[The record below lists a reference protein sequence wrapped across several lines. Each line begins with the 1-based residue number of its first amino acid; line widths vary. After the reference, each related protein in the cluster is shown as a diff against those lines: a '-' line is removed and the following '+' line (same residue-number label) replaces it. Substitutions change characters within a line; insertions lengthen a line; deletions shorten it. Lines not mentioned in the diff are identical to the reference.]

1 RMKGGKE
8 PFFVKFI
15 KSSGSSEYFFKALE
29 SIKEF
34 QPEEHLQIL
43 EEETALNIK
52 ENDKSLYI
60 CDPFG
65 GVVFSHLNKLGCRIV
80 GPQVVLYCMQSQR
93 CVPRAEYPVYNM
105 TMADVSVSCTSL
117 EKDVREEVHKYVQMM
132 GGRVYRD
139 LNVSVTHL
147 IAGEVGS
154 KKYLVAASL
163 KKPIL
168 LPSWVKTLW
177 DKSQQSMLRYTDVT
191 MADYSCPVFL
201 GCTICVTGLSSSERK
216 EVQRLTSAHGGQ
228 YTGQLKMNE
237 CTHLIVQEPRGQKYE
252 CARKWNVHCV
262 SVRWFSDSIE
272 RGYCQDE
279 TIYKIEA
286 GSRQSSVP
294 STSTP
299 TNYASKPD
307 NNTLSDVSHISN
319 ISLSGVNETAC
330 SSAMSTR
337 LDPPPDE
344 LEKLDISSFQVPED
358 LLDGCR
364 IYLCGFSGRKL
375 DKMRRLINCGGGVRF
390 NQLNEDVTHVILG
403 ENNDELKHFLDKTAH
418 RPHVVTAKWLLESF
432 RKGYLHP
439 VEQYIPL
446 NYQLLEKPVVE
457 QPGMKSVLPRNN
469 NLLKKEA
476 VTVKKPQEAAED
488 YFLSQYVNNDST
500 LGCLFFFPHSD
511 EAEKLTP
518 GTFND
523 VTHLTAQGQD
533 PSSASDVFLGE
544 SSALAEG
551 GLFVRKRFL
560 LLGFGEEDES
570 CLVDIIKENAGQ
582 VLPLQS
588 RTIADYAVVP
598 LLGCTVK
605 QTVGDVVTNTWL
617 IMCVEQQLLLDP
629 QSNPLFTPVPVMEA
643 AAPLEGCV
651 LSFSQFTGVE
661 RDSLVYLAGLLGA
674 RVQEFFVR
682 KANAKKG
689 MFASTHLVVR
699 EPDGSKYEAAK
710 KWNLPAVTV
719 AWLLQSARTGKR
731 ADESKFLVEN
741 AEAEDQESS
750 ITQLSKTPATVK
762 SPDPEQP
769 TYLLEAGKKTAVT
782 PLDINR
788 FQSKAFQ
795 AVISHH
801 IGRTTPSAQGG
812 LPQKEPSLH
821 LDTPSKFLSKDKL
834 FKPSFDV
841 KDALAALE
849 TPGGPDKKTRKLST
863 PLSEVIGRN
872 LKLALANSTRNVVAL
887 GASPQLATAQPDTE
901 EEPKPLADVVIYVSK
916 KLSKKQSELNAVA
929 ASLGA
934 DYRWCFDETVTHF
947 IYKGG
952 QNDSN
957 KEYKAV
963 KERGIHI
970 VSEHWLLESAQEYKR
985 LPESL
990 FPHTYNPKMS
1000 LDISAVQDI
1009 RLTSSRKLPS
1019 TGKPA
1024 EENEI
1029 ISVDEDDA
1037 EDDVTADQIKEEVI
1051 TEEERTAASE
1061 SKGVLTQALEMR
1073 ENFQRQLQEIMSA
1086 TSLVKPQGQRGSL
1099 SRSSCDGSPTT
1110 PDSTRSVR
1118 NGRSRVLEA
1127 LRQSRQ
1133 ALADINTEP
1142 SQSEQIIWDDPTAR
1156 EERARLVSNFQ
1167 WPNSPSQYTEQGQSN
1182 ASKNTDE
1189 SAFRR
1194 SLADAEIAAMAPP
1207 EAGQGDLT
1215 EGPKNPVCRDPETPI
1230 KEHLTPTPQAPSIA
1244 FPLANPPVAPQPK
1257 DKAATE
1263 DEEADQEPEKHR
1275 KFQLSS
1281 LNPQERFDYCHL
1293 IEELGGTVLEKQ
1305 CFDPSCTHIVVGHP
1319 LRNEK
1324 FLASMAAGK
1333 WVLHRSYLEAC
1344 RGAGCFVQAQDYEWG
1359 SSSILNVLTGIN
1371 VNQRKLALAAMRWR
1385 KKIHKG
1391 RQETGAV
1398 EGAFSGW
1405 KVILNVDQTKEAGFR
1420 RLLQSGGA
1428 KVFSGHSLSLF
1439 KEATH
1444 LFADFSKLK
1453 PEDSRVNVAEAAAQG
1468 VNCLK
1473 PEYIADYLIQ
1483 DPPPPMESY
1492 CLPEA
1497 GPYLQSNTEPGLSQ
1511 KRKAPGE
1518 TSGVKRSRIH

>member
-1 RMKGGKE
+1 MRSSKE

-15 KSSGSSEYFFKALE
+15 KSSGSSEYFSKALE

-34 QPEEHLQIL
+34 QSEEHLQIL
-43 EEETALNIK
+43 EEETVLNIK

-60 CDPFG
+60 CDPFQ
-65 GVVFSHLNKLGCRIV
+65 GVGFSHLKKLGCRIV
-80 GPQVVLYCMQSQR
+80 GPQVVLYCMQSQQ

-105 TMADVSVSCTSL
+105 TMADVTVSCTSL

-132 GGRVYRD
+132 GGCVYRD
-139 LNVSVTHL
+139 LNMSVTHL

-163 KKPIL
+163 KKPVL

-177 DKSQQSMLRYTDVT
+177 DKSQQRIMRYTDVN
-191 MADYSCPVFL
+191 MEDYACPVFL
-201 GCTICVTGLSSSERK
+201 GCTICVTGLSSSDRK
-216 EVQRLTSAHGGQ
+216 EVQRLTAEHGGQ

-237 CTHLIVQEPRGQKYE
+237 CTHLIVQEPKGQKYE
-252 CARKWNVHCV
+252 CAKKWNVHCV
-262 SVRWFSDSIE
+262 SVQWFSDSIKK
-272 RGYCQDE
+272 GFCQDE
-279 TIYKIEA
+279 TMYKVEA
-286 GSRQSSVP
+286 GSKLHNAP

-299 TNYASKPD
+299 TNDTSKPH
-307 NNTLSDVSHISN
+307 NHTLSDVSHISSIN
-319 ISLSGVNETAC
+319 LSGVNETAC
-330 SSAMSTR
+330 NSAMSSR
-337 LDPPPDE
+337 LDPLPDE
-344 LEKLDISSFQVPED
+344 LENLDISSFQAPED

-418 RPHVVTAKWLLESF
+418 RPHIVTAKWLLESF
-432 RKGYLHP
+432 GKGCLCP
-439 VEQYIPL
+439 VEHYIPL
-446 NYQLLEKPVVE
+446 NYQLLENPILE
-457 QPGMKSVLPRNN
+457 QPGMKSIFPKKTSH
-469 NLLKKEA
+469 LKKDA
-476 VTVKKPQEAAED
+476 VNMVKHQRAAED
-488 YFLSQYVNNDST
+488 DFLSQYVNNYPT
-500 LGCLFFFPHSD
+500 LD
-511 EAEKLTP
+511 EVEKLTSR
-518 GTFND
+518 TFSD
-523 VTHLTAQGQD
+523 VTNLTAQGENQ
-533 PSSASDVFLGE
+533 PSVCNGSLAE

-551 GLFVRKRFL
+551 GLFFRKRFL

-570 CLVDIIKENAGQ
+570 CIADIIKDNAGE

-605 QTVGDVVTNTWL
+605 ATVGDVVTNTWL
-617 IMCVEQQLLLDP
+617 ITCVEQQVLLDIR
-629 QSNPLFTPVPVMEA
+629 SNPLFTPVLVMEGA
-643 AAPLEGCV
+643 TPLEDCV
-651 LSFSQFTGVE
+651 LSFSQFIGAE
-661 RDSLVYLAGLLGA
+661 RDSLVYLAGVLGA

-682 KANAKKG
+682 KASAKKG

-699 EPDGSKYEAAK
+699 EPNGSKYEAAK

-741 AEAEDQESS
+741 AEAEESC

-762 SPDPEQP
+762 SPDSEQP
-769 TYLLEAGKKTAVT
+769 THLLEAGKKGAVT

-801 IGRTTPSAQGG
+801 TGKTTPVAQGG
-812 LPQKEPSLH
+812 PLQKEPSLH

-841 KDALAALE
+841 KDALEALE
-849 TPGGPDKKTRKLST
+849 TPRGPEQKTRKLST

-872 LKLALANSTRNVVAL
+872 LKLALASSTAQAAAL
-887 GASPQLATAQPDTE
+887 TASPQLAAAQPEVE
-901 EEPKPLADVVIYVSK
+901 EEPKPLADAVIYVSK
-916 KLSKKQSELNAVA
+916 KLSKRQRELNAVA

-952 QNDSN
+952 QNDNN
-957 KEYKAV
+957 KEYKSV

-970 VSEHWLLESAQEYKR
+970 VSEHWLLESAREYKR

-1000 LDISAVQDI
+1000 LDISAVQDT
-1009 RLTSSRKLPS
+1009 RLSSSSKPLS
-1019 TGKPA
+1019 AGKPA

-1029 ISVDEDDA
+1029 IPVDEDDA
-1037 EDDVTADQIKEEVI
+1037 DDDVTTDQIKEMVTI
-1051 TEEERTAASE
+1051 GEEQVVASE

-1073 ENFQRQLQEIMSA
+1073 EDFQRQLQELMSA

-1099 SRSSCDGSPTT
+1099 SRSSFDGSPAT

-1156 EERARLVSNFQ
+1156 EERARLVSNLQ
-1167 WPNSPSQYTEQGQSN
+1167 WPNSPSQYLEQGQSN
-1182 ASKNTDE
+1182 TNKNMDE
-1189 SAFRR
+1189 SALKG
-1194 SLADAEIAAMAPP
+1194 SVPDAEMTGIAVR
-1207 EAGQGDLT
+1207 EAGDGDVI
-1215 EGPKNPVCRDPETPI
+1215 EGLKNPICRSPETPI
-1230 KEHLTPTPQAPSIA
+1230 KDNLIPTPQAPSIA
-1244 FPLANPPVAPQPK
+1244 FPLANPPVAPEPK
-1257 DKAATE
+1257 EKVVTE
-1263 DEEADQEPEKHR
+1263 DKKADEETEKLR

-1293 IEELGGTVLEKQ
+1293 IEELGGIVLEKQ
-1305 CFDPSCTHIVVGHP
+1305 YFDPDCTHIVVGHP

-1344 RGAGCFVQAQDYEWG
+1344 RGAGCFVQEEDYEWG
-1359 SSSILNVLTGIN
+1359 SNSVLNVLSGIN
-1371 VNQRKLALAAMRWR
+1371 VNQKKLALAAMRWR
-1385 KKIHKG
+1385 KRIQKG
-1391 RQETGAV
+1391 SQETGIV

-1428 KVFSGHSLSLF
+1428 KVFSGHSVSLF

-1453 PEDSRVNVAEAAAQG
+1453 PDDSRVNVAEAAAQG

-1483 DPPPPMESY
+1483 DPPPPTESY
-1492 CLPEA
+1492 RLPEA
-1497 GPYLQSNTEPGLSQ
+1497 ESYLQNNSDLGSGLSQ
-1511 KRKAPGE
+1511 KRKAGGE
-1518 TSGVKRSRIH
+1518 MSRVKRSRIH

>member
-1 RMKGGKE
+1 MKRSKE
-8 PFFVKFI
+8 LVFVKFI
-15 KSSGSSEYFFKALE
+15 KSAGSSEYFYKALE
-29 SIKEF
+29 SMKEF
-34 QPEEHLQIL
+34 QSEEHLQIL
-43 EEETALNIK
+43 DEGTALNIR

-60 CDPFG
+60 CDPFTG
-65 GVVFSHLNKLGCRIV
+65 AVFNHLKQLGCRIV
-80 GPQVVLYCMQSQR
+80 GPQVVLYCIQAQR

-105 TMADVSVSCTSL
+105 TMADVTVSCTSL
-117 EKDVREEVHKYVQMM
+117 EKDIREEVHKYVQLM
-132 GGRVYRD
+132 GGRVSRD
-139 LNVSVTHL
+139 LSVAVTHL

-154 KKYLVAASL
+154 KKYVVAASL

-168 LPSWVKTLW
+168 LPAWVKTLW
-177 DKSQQSMLRYTDVT
+177 DKSQQSIMTYTDVN
-191 MADYSCPVFL
+191 MDDYACPVFL
-201 GCTICVTGLSSSERK
+201 GCTICVTGLNTSDRK
-216 EVQRLTSAHGGQ
+216 EVQRLTVEHGGQ

-237 CTHLIVQEPRGQKYE
+237 CTHLIVQEPKGQKYE

-262 SVRWFSDSIE
+262 SIKWFSDSIE
-272 RGYCQDE
+272 KGFCQDE
-279 TIYKIEA
+279 TMYKIEA
-286 GSRQSSVP
+286 GSKLTP

-299 TNYASKPD
+299 TNDFGKPD
-307 NNTLSDVSHISN
+307 NHALPDVSHISN
-319 ISLSGVNETAC
+319 INLSSVNETEF
-330 SSAMSTR
+330 SSALSSR
-337 LDPPPDE
+337 QDPLPDE
-344 LEKLDISSFQVPED
+344 LENLDISSFQAPED

-403 ENNDELKHFLDKTAH
+403 ENDEELKQFLDKTSH
-418 RPHVVTAKWLLESF
+418 RPHVVTAKWLLDSF
-432 RKGYLHP
+432 SKDYLQP
-439 VEQYIPL
+439 VEQYIPV
-446 NYQLLEKPVVE
+446 NYQLLENPILE
-457 QPGMKSVLPRNN
+457 QPGMKSVLPKNN
-469 NLLKKEA
+469 SLLKKEA
-476 VTVKKPQEAAED
+476 VNVRKHQKTAED
-488 YFLSQYVNNDST
+488 DLLSQYGTNDST
-500 LGCLFFFPHSD
+500 LD
-511 EAEKLTP
+511 EAGKLTSR
-518 GTFND
+518 TFSD
-523 VTHLTAQGQD
+523 VTHLTVQGENE
-533 PSSASDVFLGE
+533 SSLHSGFLGE
-544 SSALAEG
+544 SSALAEE
-551 GLFVRKRFL
+551 GLFVRKSFH

-570 CLVDIIKENAGQ
+570 CIADIIKENAGNI
-582 VLPLQS
+582 LPLQS

-598 LLGCTVK
+598 LLGCTV
-605 QTVGDVVTNTWL
+605 QMTVGDVVTNTWL
-617 IMCVEQQLLLDP
+617 LTCVEQQLLLDP
-629 QSNPLFTPVPVMEA
+629 QSNPLFTPVPVMEGVT
-643 AAPLEGCV
+643 PLEDCV
-651 LSFSQFTGVE
+651 LSFSQFTGAE

-699 EPDGSKYEAAK
+699 EADGSKYEASK

-719 AWLLQSARTGKR
+719 AWLLHSARTGKR

-741 AEAEDQESS
+741 AEAEDKESS

-762 SPDPEQP
+762 SPDVKQYD
-769 TYLLEAGKKTAVT
+769 YLLEAGRKKPVT
-782 PLDINR
+782 PLDISR

-795 AVISHH
+795 AAISRHM
-801 IGRTTPSAQGG
+801 GNTTPLAQGG
-812 LPQKEPSLH
+812 VLQKEPSLH

-849 TPGGPDKKTRKLST
+849 SPVGPDQKTRKLST
-863 PLSEVIGRN
+863 PLSEVISRN
-872 LKLALANSTRNVVAL
+872 LKSALANSTRHAAAL
-887 GASPQLATAQPDTE
+887 TASPHLAAAQPEEE

-916 KLSKKQSELNAVA
+916 KLGKKQSELNAVA

-934 DYRWCFDETVTHF
+934 DYRWCFDESVTHF
-947 IYKGG
+947 VYKGG
-952 QNDSN
+952 QNDNN
-957 KEYKAV
+957 KEYKSV

-970 VSEHWLLESAQEYKR
+970 VSEHWLLECAQECKR

-1000 LDISAVQDI
+1000 LDISAVQDD
-1009 RLTSSRKLPS
+1009 RLSSSSKLPS
-1019 TGKPA
+1019 TGKPS
-1024 EENEI
+1024 EETEI
-1029 ISVDEDDA
+1029 IPVDEDDV
-1037 EDDVTADQIKEEVI
+1037 EDYATTDQIQEMVTAGEEPI
-1051 TEEERTAASE
+1051 GASE

-1086 TSLVKPQGQRGSL
+1086 TPLMKPPGQRGSL
-1099 SRSSCDGSPTT
+1099 SRNSIDGSPAT
-1110 PDSTRSVR
+1110 PDSARSVR

-1133 ALADINTEP
+1133 AVADINTEP

-1167 WPNSPSQYTEQGQSN
+1167 WPNSPSQYTEQ
-1182 ASKNTDE
+1182 A
-1189 SAFRR
+1189 
-1194 SLADAEIAAMAPP
+1194 LP
-1207 EAGQGDLT
+1207 EAVDGDVI
-1215 EGPKNPVCRDPETPI
+1215 EGLKNPVCGDPETPV
-1230 KEHLTPTPQAPSIA
+1230 KDHLIPTPQAPSI
-1244 FPLANPPVAPQPK
+1244 PLPLDNPPVAPQPK
-1257 DKAATE
+1257 EKAVTE
-1263 DEEADQEPEKHR
+1263 EEKADEEPEKVR

-1281 LNPQERFDYCHL
+1281 FNPEERFDYCHL
-1293 IEELGGTVLEKQ
+1293 IEELGGVLLEKQ
-1305 CFDPSCTHIVVGHP
+1305 CFDPSCTHTVVGHP

-1344 RGAGCFVQAQDYEWG
+1344 RGAGCFVQAKDYEWG
-1359 SSSILNVLTGIN
+1359 SNSILNALPAIS
-1371 VNQRKLALAAMRWR
+1371 VNQKKLALAAMRWR

-1391 RQETGAV
+1391 RQETGIV

-1428 KVFSGHSLSLF
+1428 QVFSGHSVSLF
-1439 KEATH
+1439 KETTH

-1453 PEDSRVNVAEAAAQG
+1453 PGDSRVNIAEAAAQG

-1497 GPYLQSNTEPGLSQ
+1497 VPSLQNNTELGTGLSQ
-1511 KRKAPGE
+1511 KRKAVGE
-1518 TSGVKRSRIH
+1518 TSRVKRSKVH

>member
-1 RMKGGKE
+1 MKVSKE
-8 PFFVKFI
+8 PFFVKFV
-15 KSSGSSEYFFKALE
+15 KSSGNLEYFFKALE

-43 EEETALNIK
+43 EEAAALNIK
-52 ENDKSLYI
+52 EDDKSLYI
-60 CDPFG
+60 CDPFR
-65 GVVFSHLNKLGCRIV
+65 GVVFSHLRKLGCRIV
-80 GPQVVLYCMQSQR
+80 GPQVVLYCMESQR

-105 TMADVSVSCTSL
+105 TMADVTVSCTSL
-117 EKDVREEVHKYVQMM
+117 EKDLREEVHNYVQMM

-168 LPSWVKTLW
+168 LPSWVKMLW
-177 DKSQQSMLRYTDVT
+177 DKSQQSMLRYTEVS
-191 MADYSCPVFL
+191 MEDYTCPVFL
-201 GCTICVTGLSSSERK
+201 GCTICVTGLSTSDRK
-216 EVQRLTSAHGGQ
+216 EVQRLTAEHGGQ

-237 CTHLIVQEPRGQKYE
+237 CTHLIVQEPKGRKYE
-252 CARKWNVHCV
+252 CAKKWNVHCV
-262 SVRWFSDSIE
+262 SVQWFSDSIE
-272 RGYCQDE
+272 KGYCQDE
-279 TIYKIEA
+279 TMYRIEA
-286 GSRQSSVP
+286 GTKQSNMP

-299 TNYASKPD
+299 TSHASKLD
-307 NNTLSDVSHISN
+307 NHTFSDVSHISN
-319 ISLSGVNETAC
+319 ISSSVVSDTAC
-330 SSAMSTR
+330 SSAMSSG

-344 LEKLDISSFQVPED
+344 LENLDISLFQAPED

-403 ENNDELKHFLDKTAH
+403 ENSDELKHFLDKTAH
-418 RPHVVTAKWLLESF
+418 RPHVVTAKWLLQSF
-432 RKGYLHP
+432 SKGYLHP
-439 VEQYIPL
+439 VEQFIPL
-446 NYQLLEKPVVE
+446 NYQLLENPILE
-457 QPGMKSVLPRNN
+457 QPGMKSVLPKNKS
-469 NLLKKEA
+469 LLRKEGVA
-476 VTVKKPQEAAED
+476 NTKHQKAAED
-488 YFLSQYVNNDST
+488 DFLSQYVNNDSI
-500 LGCLFFFPHSD
+500 LD
-511 EAEKLTP
+511 EADKLTS

-523 VTHLTAQGQD
+523 ITHLTVQGENQ
-533 PSSASDVFLGE
+533 SSVVDASLGE
-544 SSALAEG
+544 SSVLAEG

-560 LLGFGEEDES
+560 LLGFDEEDES
-570 CLVDIIKENAGQ
+570 CIAETIKENAGK
-582 VLPLQS
+582 VLPPQS

-598 LLGCTVK
+598 LLGCEVK
-605 QTVGDVVTNTWL
+605 PTIGDVVTHTWL
-617 IMCVEQQLLLDP
+617 ATCVEQQLLLDP
-629 QSNPLFTPVPVMEA
+629 QSNPLFTPVPVAEGVT
-643 AAPLEGCV
+643 PLEGCV
-651 LSFSQFTGVE
+651 LSFSLFTGAE

-682 KANAKKG
+682 KANVKKG

-699 EPDGSKYEAAK
+699 APDGSKYEAAK
-710 KWNLPAVTV
+710 KWKLPAVTA
-719 AWLLQSARTGKR
+719 AWLLHSARTGKR
-731 ADESKFLVEN
+731 ADESKFLVED
-741 AEAEDQESS
+741 AAAEDKEIS
-750 ITQLSKTPATVK
+750 IAQLSKTPATVK
-762 SPDPEQP
+762 SPDSEQP
-769 TYLLEAGKKTAVT
+769 TSLLEAGKQTAVT

-801 IGRTTPSAQGG
+801 IGKSTPLAQGG

-849 TPGGPDKKTRKLST
+849 TPGGSDQKNRKLST
-863 PLSEVIGRN
+863 PLSEVICRN
-872 LKLALANSTRNVVAL
+872 LKLALANSTRHTVAL
-887 GASPQLATAQPDTE
+887 SASPQLSAAQPEAE

-916 KLSKKQSELNAVA
+916 KLSKKQSQLNAIA

-952 QNDSN
+952 QNDNN
-957 KEYKAV
+957 KEYKSV

-1000 LDISAVQDI
+1000 LDISAVQDD
-1009 RLTSSRKLPS
+1009 RLSSSKLLS
-1019 TGKPA
+1019 TGRPA
-1024 EENEI
+1024 EEDEI
-1029 ISVDEDDA
+1029 IPVDEDDA
-1037 EDDVTADQIKEEVI
+1037 EGDVTTDQITERVTPGEGEVV
-1051 TEEERTAASE
+1051 TRE

-1086 TSLVKPQGQRGSL
+1086 TSLVKAQGQRGSL
-1099 SRSSCDGSPTT
+1099 SRSSCDGSPST

-1127 LRQSRQ
+1127 LRQSCQ
-1133 ALADINTEP
+1133 TLTDMNTEP

-1156 EERARLVSNFQ
+1156 EERARLVSNLQ
-1167 WPNSPSQYTEQGQSN
+1167 WPNSPSQYTEQGHSN
-1182 ASKNTDE
+1182 VSKNVDE
-1189 SAFRR
+1189 SAFRG
-1194 SLADAEIAAMAPP
+1194 SLADAEMAAIAVP
-1207 EAGQGDLT
+1207 EAGHEDLI
-1215 EGPKNPVCRDPETPI
+1215 EGLKTPKCRDPETPI
-1230 KEHLTPTPQAPSIA
+1230 KDHLIPTPQAPSIA

-1257 DKAATE
+1257 EKAVPG
-1263 DEEADQEPEKHR
+1263 DEQPGEEPETHR

-1281 LNPQERFDYCHL
+1281 LNPQERFDFCHL
-1293 IEELGGTVLEKQ
+1293 IEELGGIVLEKQ

-1344 RGAGCFVQAQDYEWG
+1344 RRAGCFVQEEDYEWG
-1359 SSSILNVLTGIN
+1359 SNSILNVLPGIN
-1371 VNQRKLALAAMRWR
+1371 VNQKKLALAAMRWR
-1385 KKIHKG
+1385 KRINKG
-1391 RQETGAV
+1391 RQESGIT

-1428 KVFSGHSLSLF
+1428 KVFSGHAESLF
-1439 KEATH
+1439 QEATH

-1453 PEDSRVNVAEAAAQG
+1453 PDDSRVNVAEAAAQG

-1483 DPPPPMESY
+1483 DPPPTVESY
-1492 CLPEA
+1492 RLPEA
-1497 GPYLQSNTEPGLSQ
+1497 VSCLQHHTDPAAGLSQ
-1511 KRKAPGE
+1511 KRKAQGE
-1518 TSGVKRSRIH
+1518 TSGVKRCRVR

>member
-1 RMKGGKE
+1 MKGSKE

-15 KSSGSSEYFFKALE
+15 KSSGISEYFFTALE

-34 QPEEHLQIL
+34 QSEEHLQIL
-43 EEETALNIK
+43 EEEAALSIK
-52 ENDKSLYI
+52 QNDKSLYI
-60 CDPFG
+60 CDPFRG
-65 GVVFSHLNKLGCRIV
+65 AVFSHLKKLGCRIV
-80 GPQVVLYCMQSQR
+80 GPQAVLYCMQSQR
-93 CVPRAEYPVYNM
+93 CVPRAEHPVYNM
-105 TMADVSVSCTSL
+105 TMADVTVSCTSL

-168 LPSWVKTLW
+168 LPSWVTTLW
-177 DKSQQSMLRYTDVT
+177 DKSQQSIMRYTDVN
-191 MADYSCPVFL
+191 MEDYACPVFL
-201 GCTICVTGLSSSERK
+201 GCTICVTGLSSSDRK
-216 EVQRLTSAHGGQ
+216 EVQRLTAEHGGQ

-252 CARKWNVHCV
+252 CAKKWNVHCV
-262 SVRWFSDSIE
+262 SVQWFSDSIE
-272 RGYCQDE
+272 KGFCQDE

-286 GSRQSSVP
+286 GSKPSNTP

-299 TNYASKPD
+299 TNHASKPD
-307 NNTLSDVSHISN
+307 YHTLSDVSHISN
-319 ISLSGVNETAC
+319 VNLSGVNETAC
-330 SSAMSTR
+330 SSAMSSR
-337 LDPPPDE
+337 LDPLPDE
-344 LEKLDISSFQVPED
+344 LENLDISSFQAPED

-375 DKMRRLINCGGGVRF
+375 DKMRRLINCGGGFRF

-403 ENNDELKHFLDKTAH
+403 ENNDELKHFMDKIAH

-432 RKGYLHP
+432 SKGYLHP
-439 VEQYIPL
+439 VEPYIPV
-446 NYQLLEKPVVE
+446 NYQLLENPVLD
-457 QPGMKSVLPRNN
+457 QPGMKSVLPKNN
-469 NLLKKEA
+469 NLLKNKEA
-476 VTVKKPQEAAED
+476 VNVTKHQKAAED
-488 YFLSQYVNNDST
+488 DFLSQYVNNDSA
-500 LGCLFFFPHSD
+500 LD

-518 GTFND
+518 RTFSD
-523 VTHLTAQGQD
+523 VTHLTGQEENQ
-533 PSSASDVFLGE
+533 SSICNGSLGA
-544 SSALAEG
+544 SSALADE

-570 CLVDIIKENAGQ
+570 CIADIIKENAGKI
-582 VLPLQS
+582 LPLQS

-605 QTVGDVVTNTWL
+605 LTVGDVVTNTWL
-617 IMCVEQQLLLDP
+617 ITCVEQQLILDP
-629 QSNPLFTPVPVMEA
+629 QSNPLFTPVPVMEGIS
-643 AAPLEGCV
+643 PLEDCV
-651 LSFSQFTGVE
+651 LSFSQFTGAE

-689 MFASTHLVVR
+689 MFASTHLVLR

-731 ADESKFLVEN
+731 AEESKFLVEN
-741 AEAEDQESS
+741 AQSEDKESS
-750 ITQLSKTPATVK
+750 ITQLSKTPTTVK
-762 SPDPEQP
+762 FSDADQP
-769 TYLLEAGKKTAVT
+769 TYLLEAGTKPAVT

-801 IGRTTPSAQGG
+801 VGKTTPLAQGG

-849 TPGGPDKKTRKLST
+849 TPGGPDQKMRKPST

-872 LKLALANSTRNVVAL
+872 LKLALANSTKHTVAL
-887 GASPQLATAQPDTE
+887 TASPQLTTAQPEKE
-901 EEPKPLADVVIYVSK
+901 EERKPLADVVIYVSK

-952 QNDSN
+952 QNDNN
-957 KEYKAV
+957 KEYKSV
-963 KERGIHI
+963 RERGIHI

-1000 LDISAVQDI
+1000 LDISAVQDVG
-1009 RLTSSRKLPS
+1009 LSSSKLPS
-1019 TGKPA
+1019 TGKLA
-1024 EENEI
+1024 EEDEI
-1029 ISVDEDDA
+1029 IPVDEDDA
-1037 EDDVTADQIKEEVI
+1037 EDDVTTDQIKKMDTAGEEPVV
-1051 TEEERTAASE
+1051 TSE

-1099 SRSSCDGSPTT
+1099 SRNSFDGSPAT

-1133 ALADINTEP
+1133 ALTDMNTEP

-1167 WPNSPSQYTEQGQSN
+1167 WPNSPSQYLEQGQSN
-1182 ASKNTDE
+1182 ANKNMDE
-1189 SAFRR
+1189 SAFKG
-1194 SLADAEIAAMAPP
+1194 SLPDAEIAAVP
-1207 EAGQGDLT
+1207 EAGDGDLT
-1215 EGPKNPVCRDPETPI
+1215 EGLKNPVGRDPETPI
-1230 KEHLTPTPQAPSIA
+1230 ENHLIPTPQAPSIA

-1257 DKAATE
+1257 EQAATE
-1263 DEEADQEPEKHR
+1263 DEEAAEEPEKPR

-1293 IEELGGTVLEKQ
+1293 IEELGGIVLEKQ

-1344 RGAGCFVQAQDYEWG
+1344 RGAGCFVQACDLITEKSEEDYEWG
-1359 SSSILNVLTGIN
+1359 SNSILNVLPGIN
-1371 VNQRKLALAAMRWR
+1371 VNQKKLALAAMRWR

-1391 RQETGAV
+1391 RQETGIV

-1428 KVFSGHSLSLF
+1428 KVFSGHSVSLF

-1453 PEDSRVNVAEAAAQG
+1453 PDDARVNVAEAAAQG
-1468 VNCLK
+1468 VHCLR

-1483 DPPPPMESY
+1483 DPPPPVESY
-1492 CLPEA
+1492 CLPDAES
-1497 GPYLQSNTEPGLSQ
+1497 YLHNNTELGNGLSQ
-1511 KRKAPGE
+1511 KRKAQGE
-1518 TSGVKRSRIH
+1518 MSRIKRSRIH

>member
-1 RMKGGKE
+1 MKGSKE

-15 KSSGSSEYFFKALE
+15 KSAGNSEYFFKALE

-34 QPEEHLQIL
+34 QSEEHLQIL

-65 GVVFSHLNKLGCRIV
+65 GVTFNHLKKLGCRIV

-105 TMADVSVSCTSL
+105 TMADVTVSCTSL
-117 EKDVREEVHKYVQMM
+117 DKDVREEVHRYVQMM

-168 LPSWVKTLW
+168 LPSWVMALW
-177 DKSQQSMLRYTDVT
+177 NKSKQSIMRYTDVN
-191 MADYSCPVFL
+191 MEDYACPVFL
-201 GCTICVTGLSSSERK
+201 GCTICVTGLSSSDRK
-216 EVQRLTSAHGGQ
+216 EVQRLTAEHGGQ

-252 CARKWNVHCV
+252 CAKKWNVHCV
-262 SVRWFSDSIE
+262 SAQWFSDSIE
-272 RGYCQDE
+272 KGFCQDE
-279 TIYKIEA
+279 TIYKVEA
-286 GSRQSSVP
+286 GSKLSNTP

-299 TNYASKPD
+299 TNHATKPD
-307 NNTLSDVSHISN
+307 KLTLSDVSHISN
-319 ISLSGVNETAC
+319 INLSGVNETTC
-330 SSAMSTR
+330 SSATSSR
-337 LDPPPDE
+337 LDPLPDE
-344 LEKLDISSFQVPED
+344 LENLDISSLHVLED

-403 ENNDELKHFLDKTAH
+403 ENNAELKHFLDKTAH

-432 RKGYLHP
+432 SKGYLHP
-439 VEQYIPL
+439 VEQYIPI
-446 NYQLLEKPVVE
+446 NYQPLENPVLE
-457 QPGMKSVLPRNN
+457 QPGMKSILPKNN
-469 NLLKKEA
+469 SLLKKEA
-476 VTVKKPQEAAED
+476 VNVTKHQKTAED
-488 YFLSQYVNNDST
+488 DFLSQYVNNDST
-500 LGCLFFFPHSD
+500 LD
-511 EAEKLTP
+511 EVEKRTS
-518 GTFND
+518 GTLSG
-523 VTHLTAQGQD
+523 VTHLTVQGENQF
-533 PSSASDVFLGE
+533 SICNGSLGE
-544 SSALAEG
+544 SSALVEG
-551 GLFVRKRFL
+551 GLFVGKRFF
-560 LLGFGEEDES
+560 LLGFGEEEES
-570 CLVDIIKENAGQ
+570 FIADVIKENAGKI
-582 VLPLQS
+582 LPLQS

-605 QTVGDVVTNTWL
+605 PTVSDVVTNTWL
-617 IMCVEQQLLLDP
+617 ITCVEQQLLVDP
-629 QSNPLFTPVPVMEA
+629 QSNPLFTPVPVMEGA
-643 AAPLEGCV
+643 TPLEDCV
-651 LSFSQFTGVE
+651 LSFSQFTGAE
-661 RDSLVYLAGLLGA
+661 RDCLVYLAGLLGA

-682 KANAKKG
+682 KANVKKG

-731 ADESKFLVEN
+731 ADERKFLVEN
-741 AEAEDQESS
+741 AEAAGEESS
-750 ITQLSKTPATVK
+750 ITQLSKTPASFK
-762 SPDPEQP
+762 SPDSEQP
-769 TYLLEAGKKTAVT
+769 TCLLEAGQKTAIT

-801 IGRTTPSAQGG
+801 VGKKTTPLAQRG
-812 LPQKEPSLH
+812 LLQKEPSLH

-849 TPGGPDKKTRKLST
+849 TPGGPDQKTRKLST

-872 LKLALANSTRNVVAL
+872 LKLALANSTRNTVAL
-887 GASPQLATAQPDTE
+887 TASPQLAAAQPEAE

-916 KLSKKQSELNAVA
+916 KLTKKQSELNAVA

-934 DYRWCFDETVTHF
+934 DCRWCFDETVTHF

-952 QNDSN
+952 QNDNN
-957 KEYKAV
+957 KEYRSV

-970 VSEHWLLESAQEYKR
+970 VSEHWLLESAQQYKR

-1000 LDISAVQDI
+1000 LDISAVQDV
-1009 RLTSSRKLPS
+1009 RLSSSSKLPS

-1029 ISVDEDDA
+1029 IPVDEDD
-1037 EDDVTADQIKEEVI
+1037 VTTDLIKETV
-1051 TEEERTAASE
+1051 TTGEEQIVTSE

-1099 SRSSCDGSPTT
+1099 SRNSFDGSPTT

-1133 ALADINTEP
+1133 ALTDINTEP

-1167 WPNSPSQYTEQGQSN
+1167 WPNSPSQYPEQGQGN
-1182 ASKNTDE
+1182 INKNMDE
-1189 SAFRR
+1189 SAFRG
-1194 SLADAEIAAMAPP
+1194 SLADAEIAGIAVP
-1207 EAGQGDLT
+1207 EVGDGDVI
-1215 EGPKNPVCRDPETPI
+1215 EGLKNSVCRDPETPVKDNLI
-1230 KEHLTPTPQAPSIA
+1230 PTPQAPSIA

-1257 DKAATE
+1257 EKAATE
-1263 DEEADQEPEKHR
+1263 DEKADEEPEKHR

-1293 IEELGGTVLEKQ
+1293 IEELGGIVLEKQ

-1344 RGAGCFVQAQDYEWG
+1344 RGVGCFVQEEDYEWG
-1359 SSSILNVLTGIN
+1359 SNSILNVLPGIN
-1371 VNQRKLALAAMRWR
+1371 VNQKKLALAAMRWR

-1391 RQETGAV
+1391 RQETGFV

-1428 KVFSGHSLSLF
+1428 KVFSGHSVSLF

-1453 PEDSRVNVAEAAAQG
+1453 PDDARVNVAEAAAHG

-1497 GPYLQSNTEPGLSQ
+1497 ESYLQNNTELGTGVSQ
-1511 KRKAPGE
+1511 KRKALGE
-1518 TSGVKRSRIH
+1518 MSRVKRSRIH